1 MKWLT
6 VEPACGSMIRVQ
18 AGSIHHYGVYVSPDE
33 VIQFGLAPALR
44 LHQRDADVTVL
55 STDLASFR
63 NGGSCETAVFTPE
76 EAVNHPTPAEAVAAA
91 RNRMGE
97 GGYHILYNN
106 CEHFA
111 YECVTGKHYSEQVDG
126 VREMFKGLFRK
137 KND

>member
-6 VEPACGSMIRVQ
+6 CEPTCGSMIRVQ
-18 AGSIHHYGVYVSPDE
+18 AGSVLHYGVFVSPDE
-33 VIQFGLAPALR
+33 VIQFGVAPNR
-44 LHQRDADVTVL
+44 RADMKESDVRVL
-55 STDLASFR
+55 TTSLTDFQ
-63 NGGSCETAVFTPE
+63 NGVVCETAVFTSE
-76 EAVNHPTPAEAVAAA
+76 ETATHPTPAEAVATA

-111 YECVTGKHYSEQVDG
+111 NECVTGKHYSEQVEG
-126 VREMFKGLFRK
+126 VREMFKGLLGK

>member
-1 MKWLT
+1 MRW
-6 VEPACGSMIRVQ
+6 EPKEASRGDMVRIKI
-18 AGSIHHYGVYVSPDE
+18 GLFYHYGVFVSPDE

-44 LHQRDADVTVL
+44 PHQRDADVTVL

-76 EAVNHPTPAEAVAAA
+76 EAASHPTPAEAVAAA

-111 YECVTGKHYSEQVDG
+111 NECVTGKHYSEQVEG
-126 VREMFKGLFRK
+126 VREMFKGLFGK
-137 KND
+137 QND